1 MKQLGFFLALS
12 LLLHFLLSTS
22 TLYFAE
28 RLFESKPSTP
38 LEFEIVENKPDDFQN
53 KLEET
58 RQLIKQLKTTVQ
70 KIKDERTKAR
80 FESEQTQ
87 RVEKETRAAQLG
99 VSQNASNTKT
109 IPLPQNKINL
119 NNVQNQ
125 GKPQAKLD
133 PGDEPEFAKALRT
146 GADRVNLAQQS
157 AISVNLPTDISMSD
171 ATNLNTDAN
180 TYYSFYSRVEELF
193 YVRWVERN
201 RYYWNRISLEFKK
214 NTLAGKTWS
223 TILEVRLKSNGEFHD
238 ADILKSS
245 GYQPFDEAAV
255 FAFRD
260 ARLFPNPPKAKIE
273 PDGFVRLRYRF
284 NVVVGAY

>member
-1 MKQLGFFLALS
+1 VKQLGFFLALS

-28 RLFESKPSTP
+28 RLHKNKNSAP
-38 LEFEIVENKPDDFQN
+38 LEFEILENKSEDFQN
-53 KLEET
+53 KIQET
-58 RQLIKQLKTTVQ
+58 RQLIKQLKNTVQ
-70 KIKDERTKAR
+70 KIKDEQIKAR
-80 FESEQTQ
+80 FESEENQ
-87 RVEKETRAAQLG
+87 RFEKETRTAQLG
-99 VSQNASNTKT
+99 ISQNSSNKKM

-119 NNVQNQ
+119 SELRNENKTPPKNEY
-125 GKPQAKLD
+125 GE
-133 PGDEPEFAKALRT
+133 EPEFTKALRT
-146 GADRVNLAQQS
+146 GADRVNLAQES
-157 AISVNLPTDISMSD
+157 AISVNLPSDISLSN

-201 RYYWNRISLEFKK
+201 RYYWNRINFEFKK

-223 TILEVRLKSNGEFHD
+223 TILEVRLKSNGEFH
-238 ADILKSS
+238 AAEILKSS
-245 GYQPFDEAAV
+245 GYQPFDDAAV

-284 NVVVGAY
+284 NVVVGTF